1 MLLSCSIFACF
12 EMMLVLQSDP
22 KFWDGNVLMQST
34 RLVILQGQIYKT
46 FIQVHYVLNSSELIL
61 EHHPLL

>member
-22 KFWDGNVLMQST
+22 KFWDGCADAVNET
-34 RLVILQGQIYKT
+34 C
-46 FIQVHYVLNSSELIL
+46 NSSRTDF
-61 EHHPLL
+61 